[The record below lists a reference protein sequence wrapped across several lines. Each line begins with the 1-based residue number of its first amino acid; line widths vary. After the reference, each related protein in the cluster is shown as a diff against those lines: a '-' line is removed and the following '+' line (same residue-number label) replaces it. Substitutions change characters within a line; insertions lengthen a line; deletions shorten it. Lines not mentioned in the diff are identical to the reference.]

1 MARLCHRWP
10 GRRRGPQGSCSD
22 TELLGKIEVVA
33 AGSLFNGEGDRKVGA
48 RLRAN
53 GVLRTAARVRRIML
67 ENSLHALQRPVET
80 KEHPHEAAIMT
91 DSMGQR
97 WGTNKTLTATTGEGH
112 AFVFIAV
119 VHCPGE
125 LVDTHAS
132 STVPLYTP

>member
-1 MARLCHRWP
+1 
-10 GRRRGPQGSCSD
+10 
-22 TELLGKIEVVA
+22 
-33 AGSLFNGEGDRKVGA
+33 
-48 RLRAN
+48 
-53 GVLRTAARVRRIML
+53 ML

-132 STVPLYTP
+132 STVPLYARDCGVLRCTGLGLPMGWQLPQETQLVPS